1 MNWKRTILCALGT
14 ALLVTGG
21 FLLPKA
27 VFAYQDYRFDQA
39 DATTL
44 TQPFQV
50 QTTSQL
56 SQSLLLAGN
65 LNDNVTLETS
75 QAQRSKKEVKTLAMD
90 ALELLNTCY
99 QDILNLD
106 KLTNFTAM
114 PLLTVST
121 GGSGSAM
128 AIQATGGTVA
138 DADTVKTTLDTSGL
152 GSGFSA
158 ILWDCTFSTQDG
170 SIRCILDDRSG
181 KLLALDYYCTGTL
194 KKYAETYAKQ
204 AEQMDFD
211 SLLRSD
217 LVLFFTKYY
226 EPDGIKVLNCEELG
240 LDKEKGEGIY
250 GMRLRFSGNDTVL
263 LPLTLTW
270 DHITFNCSE
279 S

>member
-1 MNWKRTILCALGT
+1 MNWKRTILCTLAT

-39 DATTL
+39 EATTL

-56 SQSLLLAGN
+56 SQSLLLARS

-75 QAQRSKKEVKTLAMD
+75 QAQRSKKEVKTLATD
-90 ALELLNTCY
+90 ALKLLNTCY

-114 PLLTVST
+114 LLLTVST
-121 GGSGSAM
+121 GSDSTL
-128 AIQATGGTVA
+128 AIQAADGTET
-138 DADTVKTTLDTSGL
+138 DAATTETTLAPSGL
-152 GSGFSA
+152 GAGFSA

-170 SIRCILDDRSG
+170 DVRCILDDRSG
-181 KLLALDYYCTGTL
+181 KLLALDYYCNDTL
-194 KKYAETYAKQ
+194 RNYAKKDIKS
-204 AEQMDFD
+204 AKLADFD
-211 SLLRSD
+211 NLLRTD
-217 LVLFFTKYY
+217 LVLFFTEYY
-226 EPDGIKVLNCEELG
+226 EPDGIKMLNCEELG
-240 LDKEKGEGIY
+240 LDQEKGEGVY
-250 GMRLRFSGNDTVL
+250 GIRLRFSDSGTVL
-263 LPLTLTW
+263 LPLTLTR
-270 DHITFNCSE
+270 DRITFNCSE

>member
-27 VFAYQDYRFDQA
+27 VFAYQDHQFDQ
-39 DATTL
+39 TSEYYL
-44 TQPFQV
+44 SQPFQV

-56 SQSLLLAGN
+56 SQSLL
-65 LNDNVTLETS
+65 TLETS
-75 QAQRSKKEVKTLAMD
+75 QAQRSKKEVKTLATD

-121 GGSGSAM
+121 GGSDSTM
-128 AIQATGGTVA
+128 AIQATGGTIT
-138 DADTVKTTLDTSGL
+138 DADTTETTLDSSGL
-152 GSGFSA
+152 DSGFSA

-181 KLLALDYYCTGTL
+181 KLLALDYYCDDTL
-194 KKYAETYAKQ
+194 KKYAQKYTEQ

-226 EPDGIKVLNCEELG
+226 EPSGIKVLNCEELG
-240 LDKEKGEGIY
+240 LEKEKGEGIY

-263 LPLTLTW
+263 LPLTLTR
-270 DHITFNCSE
+270 DRITFNCSE

>member
-27 VFAYQDYRFDQA
+27 VFVYQDYRFDQA

-56 SQSLLLAGN
+56 SQSLLLAGS

-75 QAQRSKKEVKTLAMD
+75 QAQRSKKEVKTLATD
-90 ALELLNTCY
+90 ALTLLNTCY

-121 GGSGSAM
+121 GGSDSTM
-128 AIQATGGTVA
+128 AIQATGGTVT

-170 SIRCILDDRSG
+170 GIRCILDDRSG
-181 KLLALDYYCTGTL
+181 KLLALDYSCNDTL
-194 KKYAETYAKQ
+194 KKYAKKYAKE

-217 LVLFFTKYY
+217 LVLFFTKCY

-250 GMRLRFSGNDTVL
+250 GMRLRFSGSDTVL
-263 LPLTLTW
+263 LPLTLTR
-270 DHITFNCSE
+270 DRITFNCSE